1 MTKRSFKQRI
11 RSGSP
16 ALGTL
21 VTVGSP
27 AVVEALSMTG
37 LDWLFIDLEH
47 GALGIETAEDL
58 VRAVRGD
65 CYTLVRIPE
74 NSPVWIHKALDIGC
88 DGLIVPQVCSEAE
101 AWRAVEHATYPP
113 LGGRSVGV
121 ARAHGYGLN
130 FAQYVANANEQLSLI
145 IQIEHISAV
154 RNLAGI
160 LDVPGIDGVLI
171 GPYDLSGSMN
181 VLGQVDHPAV
191 QEAMAAI
198 RVACTEREIP
208 FGVFVLDRESVPA
221 ALATGVSFLAVGTEL
236 SFMCNGAMAVI
247 ETARNVS

>member
-1 MTKRSFKQRI
+1 MGKPSFKQRI

-47 GALGIETAEDL
+47 GSLGLETAEDL

-74 NSPVWIHKALDIGC
+74 NTPIWIHKALDIGC
-88 DGLIVPQVCSEAE
+88 DGLIVPMVCSEAE
-101 AWRAVEHATYPP
+101 ARRAVEHARYPP
-113 LGGRSVGV
+113 VGVRSVGV
-121 ARAHGYGLN
+121 ARAHGYGLE
-130 FAQYVANANEQLSLI
+130 FAAYVANANEQLTVI
-145 IQIEHISAV
+145 IQIEHIIAV
-154 RNLAGI
+154 RSLAGI
-160 LDVPGIDGVLI
+160 LDVTGIDAVLI

-181 VLGQVDHPAV
+181 VLGQVNHPAV
-191 QEAMAAI
+191 QEAMTAI
-198 RVACTEREIP
+198 RAACTERGMP
-208 FGVFVLDRESVPA
+208 FGLFVLDPASVPA
-221 ALATGVSFLAVGTEL
+221 ALASGVSFLAVGTEL
-236 SFMCNGAMAVI
+236 SLLFGSVQSVLD
-247 ETARNVS
+247 TARTIS